1 MGSREEDP
9 LLSLMKERNIP
20 LTRENYLTL
29 AYMGDPPAW
38 CPELET
44 EIPEQFQDWD
54 GMTFGGPKKAEET
67 AESSANNLGRKGF
80 HSLTVEEIEELGKVT

>member
-9 LLSLMKERNIP
+9 LLSLMKEVNIP

-29 AYMGDPPAW
+29 AYMGDQPAW
-38 CPELET
+38 CPELEA
-44 EIPEQFQDWD
+44 EIPEEFQDWD
-54 GMTFGGPKKAEET
+54 SMTFGQPQKANEM
-67 AESSANNLGRKGF
+67 AEQPVSNLGRKGF